1 MEMQTST
8 INPHSMLTIFA
19 NPQRSF
25 YDHLLAGALAQHS
38 LLAKTDA
45 ILNSVPDLL
54 EPFIAAYTLDREQR
68 NVDED
73 FGRGTISLESV
84 VRLLI
89 VKRLHKECAWREVE
103 EHAKTDYAWK
113 AFAKLSITDT
123 VPDHTT
129 LIKWEQFFGEQAL
142 RSLHEAV
149 IAYAAGKKIVKG
161 KKFRADTTVVPANV
175 HYPTDASLLGDAMR
189 VLTRTVQKI
198 KKAFMLKTVF
208 RSRMRIVKQKLIRMG
223 YALKTRATDA
233 KAQAKRTTAELLLL
247 ATSVLANARKI
258 NAEWARNGRTATG
271 RLAKQFARHLAIS
284 QKLIQQTGRVLAG
297 KKIKD
302 RIVSFFQPSMR
313 PIAKGKLF
321 PPCEFGRKVIVDE
334 TDGNLVSDWTI
345 LNGNP
350 HDATLL
356 EDRLDR
362 HKDRFGR
369 DPTLVATD
377 RGFWSQ
383 ENEETLKGRIAKL
396 SIPQRGYK
404 TKTRLRTER
413 GAWFRDA
420 QRWRAGGEA
429 KQSWLKRTFGWGH
442 SRAKTE
448 AGYDRGIGW
457 GVLSCNLKV
466 LALRS

>member
-1 MEMQTST
+1 
-8 INPHSMLTIFA
+8 MLTIYA

-25 YDHLLAGALAQHS
+25 YDHLLAGALAQHP

-54 EPFIAAYTLDREQR
+54 EPFIAAYAKDRQAR
-68 NVDED
+68 HVDED

-89 VKRLHKECAWREVE
+89 VKRLHKECPWRDVE

-113 AFAKLSITDT
+113 AFAKLSVIDT

-129 LIKWEQFFGEQAL
+129 LIKWEQFFGEEAL
-142 RSLHEAV
+142 RSLHAAV
-149 IAYAAGKKIVKG
+149 MAYAVGKKIVKG
-161 KKFRADTTVVPANV
+161 RTFRTDTTVVPANI

-189 VLTRTVQKI
+189 VVTRTVQKI
-198 KKAFMLKTVF
+198 KKIVELKTVF
-208 RSRMRIVKQKLIRMG
+208 RSRMRMVKQKLIRLG
-223 YALKTRATDA
+223 HALKTRATDA
-233 KAQAKRTTAELLLL
+233 KAKATRTTAELLLL

-258 NAEWARNGRTATG
+258 NAEWARNGRDAAG
-271 RLAKQFARHLAIS
+271 RLAKQFARHLAVS

-297 KKIKD
+297 KKVQD

-313 PIAKGKLF
+313 PIVKGKLF

-350 HDATLL
+350 NDATLL
-356 EDRLDR
+356 RDRLDR
-362 HKDRFGR
+362 HKDRFGH

-377 RGFWSQ
+377 RGFWSA
-383 ENEETLKGRIAKL
+383 ENREKLTPRVPKL

-404 TKTRLRTER
+404 TKTRLRAER
-413 GAWFRDA
+413 SRWFRKA
-420 QRWRAGGEA
+420 QDWRAGGEA
-429 KQSWLKRTFGWGH
+429 RQSWLKRTFGWGH

-457 GVLSCNLKV
+457 GVLGCNLKV
-466 LALRS
+466 LALRI